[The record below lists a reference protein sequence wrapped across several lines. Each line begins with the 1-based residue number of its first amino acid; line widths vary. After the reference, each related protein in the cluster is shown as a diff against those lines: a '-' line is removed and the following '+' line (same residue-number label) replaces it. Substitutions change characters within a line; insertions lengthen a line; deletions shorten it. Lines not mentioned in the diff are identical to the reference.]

1 MYINHKQRSSTTS
14 NQVYEELKSQILNL
28 QLAPGTSISE
38 KEMSEKFNVSRTPV
52 RESFL
57 RLSREGLLNV
67 FPQRGTFVSL
77 IDLNLVEEARFMRE
91 HLERAVI
98 RLACAT
104 FPQDKLITLEMNL
117 SLQKVCIEQQD
128 YRKMFELDEDY
139 HKTIFIGCQKYNTW
153 LVIQQMNV
161 HFNRSRM
168 LRLATDFNW
177 YTIYLQHK
185 EIFEG
190 IKEKNPDKAEQL
202 MQEHLMQAVL
212 DKEYLK
218 RSYPNYFK

>member
-98 RLACAT
+98 RLACET
-104 FPQDKLITLEMNL
+104 FPQDKLIT
-117 SLQKVCIEQQD
+117 
-128 YRKMFELDEDY
+128 
-139 HKTIFIGCQKYNTW
+139 
-153 LVIQQMNV
+153 
-161 HFNRSRM
+161 
-168 LRLATDFNW
+168 
-177 YTIYLQHK
+177 
-185 EIFEG
+185 
-190 IKEKNPDKAEQL
+190 
-202 MQEHLMQAVL
+202 
-212 DKEYLK
+212 
-218 RSYPNYFK
+218 